1 MYMILCRIITQVLQK
16 RRRKEIWIARF
27 NFHATIS
34 RYKYFLK
41 INFSI
46 TRNKFFWCSASRIRK
61 TEIIQLRTNWL
72 EWKKLYTNTQ
82 NIYVLCKVKNIK
94 IKNADQNWLKNIFF
108 LQDCM
113 KTNSKMF
120 WFYFGEFSKLVSN
133 INSIPKGVYIYITEE
148 KHMDKACGGC
158 E

>member
-34 RYKYFLK
+34 RYKNFLK

-82 NIYVLCKVKNIK
+82 NIYVLCKVEKIK

-108 LQDCM
+108 CRTAWKRIAKCFDFILESFR
-113 KTNSKMF
+113 N
-120 WFYFGEFSKLVSN
+120 
-133 INSIPKGVYIYITEE
+133 
-148 KHMDKACGGC
+148 
-158 E
+158 